1 MQLPCLGIDQIRGEH
16 SRIAAEERVREGAGA
31 PEEPCEVQADEQLG
45 GSVEEALAEVRDDSM
60 CEERPERKRVI
71 QVSRDQNG
79 AEVVTTLGDDT
90 TASTT
95 EMSAAP
101 SVRSRRYS
109 RQASSGGSSSSA
121 YSAPS

>member
-1 MQLPCLGIDQIRGEH
+1 
-16 SRIAAEERVREGAGA
+16 
-31 PEEPCEVQADEQLG
+31 VQADEQLG